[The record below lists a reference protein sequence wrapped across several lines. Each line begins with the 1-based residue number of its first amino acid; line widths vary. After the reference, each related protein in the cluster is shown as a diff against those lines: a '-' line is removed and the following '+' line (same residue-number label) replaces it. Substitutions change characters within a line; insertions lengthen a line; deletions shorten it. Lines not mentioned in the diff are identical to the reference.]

1 MTRILGVIPA
11 RYASTRFPGKPLVD
25 IGGISMIERV
35 YRQVRR
41 SSRLNRVVVAT
52 DNQEIFDHVESFGGK
67 AVMTHDRHPSG
78 TDRCYEAFTLLGEPF
93 DYVMNIQGDEP
104 FIQPVQIDTLADT
117 LDGQTEIA
125 TLVKRT
131 TNEEELNNPGE
142 VKVVLD
148 RDRVAL
154 YFSRTPIPY
163 IHNAPKGEWAN
174 KHIFYKHVGLYAFR
188 SDILHAITRLPVSA
202 LEKAESLEQLRWL
215 ENGYRIKVAE
225 TDRESLCIETPDDV
239 HRAIEYLRSFS

>member
-41 SSRLNRVVVAT
+41 STRLNRVVVAT
-52 DNQEIFDHVESFGGK
+52 DDQKIFDHVTSFGGM

-104 FIQPVQIDTLADT
+104 FIQPRQIDTLADT

-131 TNEEELNNPGE
+131 ADEEELSNPGE

-148 RDRVAL
+148 RTGTAL
-154 YFSRTPIPY
+154 YFSRTAIPY
-163 IHNAPKGEWAN
+163 IHNAPKGQWVD
-174 KHIFYKHVGLYAFR
+174 KHVFYKHIGLYAYR
-188 SDILHAITRLPVSA
+188 ADVLKAITKLPVA
-202 LEKAESLEQLRWL
+202 TLEKAESLEQLRWL
-215 ENGYRIKVAE
+215 EHGYRIKVAE
-225 TDRESLCIETPDDV
+225 TDTESLCIETPEDV
-239 HRAIEYLRSFS
+239 QRALEYLSKFS

>member
-1 MTRILGVIPA
+1 MTRILGIIPA
-11 RYASTRFPGKPLVD
+11 RYASTRFPGKPLAD
-25 IGGISMIERV
+25 IGGMSMIERV
-35 YRQVRR
+35 YRQVKR
-41 SSRLNRVVVAT
+41 STRLDRVIVAT
-52 DNQEIFDHVESFGGK
+52 DNQEIYNHVASFGGE

-78 TDRCYEAFTLLGEPF
+78 TDRCYEAFTLLGESF

-104 FIQPVQIDTLADT
+104 FIQPSQIDTLANT

-131 TNEEELNNPGE
+131 ADEDELSNPGE

-148 RDRVAL
+148 RTGTAL

-163 IHNAPKGEWAN
+163 IHNAPKGQWAG
-174 KHIFYKHVGLYAFR
+174 KHVFYKHIGLYAYR
-188 SDILHAITRLPVSA
+188 TDVLRDITQLPVST

-215 ENGYRIKVAE
+215 EHGYRIKVAE
-225 TDRESLCIETPDDV
+225 TDTESLCLETPEDV
-239 HRAIEYLRSFS
+239 QRALEYLRNFS

>member
-1 MTRILGVIPA
+1 MTHILGVIPA

-52 DNQEIFDHVESFGGK
+52 DNQEIFDHVESFGGE

-202 LEKAESLEQLRWL
+202 LEKAESLEQLLWL
-215 ENGYRIKVAE
+215 ENGYRIKFAE

>member
-1 MTRILGVIPA
+1 MTRILGIIPA
-11 RYASTRFPGKPLVD
+11 RYASTRFPGKPLAD
-25 IGGISMIERV
+25 IGGVSMIERV
-35 YRQVRR
+35 YLQVKR
-41 SSRLNRVVVAT
+41 SARVNRVVVAT
-52 DNQEIFDHVESFGGK
+52 ENQEIYDHVVSFGGE

-93 DYVMNIQGDEP
+93 DYVINIQGDEP
-104 FIQPVQIDTLADT
+104 FIQPTQIDGLAGA

-131 TNEEELNNPGE
+131 ANEEELYNPGE

-148 RDRVAL
+148 RNRNAL

-163 IHNAPKGEWAN
+163 VHNAPKGQWVN
-174 KHIFYKHVGLYAFR
+174 KHAFYKHIGLYAFR
-188 SDILHAITRLPVSA
+188 SDILRAVTQLPVSS

-215 ENGYRIKVAE
+215 EQGYRIRVAE
-225 TDRESLCIETPDDV
+225 TDTESLCIETPDDLQ
-239 HRAIEYLRSFS
+239 RAIEYLKNFS